1 MAHNLSLLYGRFIQG
16 GIHVT
21 LKTPTA
27 TLKTTHTVEVN
38 KKLTLC
44 FHFYNLGTV
53 LEEL

>member
-1 MAHNLSLLYGRFIQG
+1 MAHILPLLNGSFVQG
-16 GIHVT
+16 WIYVT

-44 FHFYNLGTV
+44 FCFYDPGTV

>member
-1 MAHNLSLLYGRFIQG
+1 MARNLPLLNGSFILG
-16 GIHVT
+16 GIYVT

-38 KKLTLC
+38 KKLMLY
-44 FHFYNLGTV
+44 FHFYNPGTV